1 MVVVSSVGGWCAAV
15 FIVTPML
22 VLLTL

>member
-1 MVVVSSVGGWCAAV
+1 MVVVSSVGALCAAV
-15 FIVTPML
+15 FIVSPML